1 MKYII
6 IMLLLLAWF
15 NYWNFQYWKQE
26 VKERFTWELMEI
38 HSNNETEYALYDSE
52 KCRHY
57 KKLNPETLEYEDKK
71 YDCATPIK
79 KYISSTWSTRYE
91 WDYKEYYNTN
101 Y

>member
-1 MKYII
+1 MYKILA
-6 IMLLLLAWF
+6 LLFCISWF
-15 NYWNFQYWKQE
+15 LYFNLNTEKQ
-26 VKERFTWELMEI
+26 ERFTWELMEI

-71 YDCATPIK
+71 YDCDTPIR
-79 KYISSTWSTRYE
+79 KYVSSTWSIRYE
-91 WDYKEYYNTN
+91 WDYTEYYNTN